1 MTDVLWLLSIVS
13 GISAGIVYFRHTN
26 PRVFYMLLTLA
37 GMFNLEYHISSGN
50 RLYWGLIDL
59 MIAVWGFVQIS
70 SSKPSTNDQG

>member
-1 MTDVLWLLSIVS
+1 MTDGLVILSAIL
-13 GISAGIVYFRHTN
+13 GILACVAYLRHN
-26 PRVFYMLLTLA
+26 KHLFYVLLTLA
-37 GMFNLEYHISSGN
+37 GAFNLEYHIASGN